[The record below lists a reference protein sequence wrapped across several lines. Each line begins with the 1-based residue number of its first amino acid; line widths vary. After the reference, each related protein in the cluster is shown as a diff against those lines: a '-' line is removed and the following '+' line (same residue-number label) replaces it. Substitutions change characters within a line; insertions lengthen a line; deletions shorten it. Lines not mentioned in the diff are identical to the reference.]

1 MVQWRWAGGW
11 LQIMVHRIKLYLQEE
26 DHFKIAFI
34 LSSFA
39 SKISLILCLHEL
51 KLKNVYRWR
60 SQLRRSKWCVTGCDV
75 TWHIWQ
81 QDPWHDDTETH
92 CGDESGSLLAAFRAL
107 SSSPAPAPL
116 KTHLS
121 PSSDENS
128 PLIMHALAHHHH
140 PLLNIFRDFSL
151 YTVYT
156 THAPHH
162 SSNAFLI
169 INTRAIA

>member
-1 MVQWRWAGGW
+1 MVQWMWAGGW
-11 LQIMVHRIKLYLQEE
+11 LQIMVHRIKLYQQEE

-39 SKISLILCLHEL
+39 SKISLIWCLHEL
-51 KLKNVYRWR
+51 KLKNVYRWC

-107 SSSPAPAPL
+107 SSSPSPAPPPL

-140 PLLNIFRDFSL
+140 PLINIFRDF
-151 YTVYT
+151 
-156 THAPHH
+156 THTPQ
-162 SSNAFLI
+162 SFNAFLL
-169 INTRAIA
+169 INTRGIAGDLFG